1 MGKTGDQIACT
12 KYANLSPA
20 YPLEYTLAMLPAEFL
35 AKLKNLLPSDG
46 LLTDPVDCY
55 AYAYDNSRKVFP
67 PEAVAFAT
75 TENQVQQIVWLCIEH
90 EVPLTPRGRGTG
102 TAGGSLPEKGG
113 LALSLERMR
122 SIVSVDPANRVIVCE
137 PGVLNQEVQNAAQ
150 PHGFFWPPDPSS
162 AGYCTIGG
170 NLATSAGGPHAVKYG
185 TTRDHV
191 LGLRAVT
198 GSGDIIR
205 AGCYTTKG
213 VVGYDLTRL
222 LIGSEGT
229 LAIITEATLKL
240 TPLPQTTG
248 GITAHYRDI
257 ASCARAITAIMAQ
270 PQGPSALEFL
280 DNASL
285 DLLRNRHP
293 GMLPADTRALLIIEV
308 DGSPHE
314 VDDAAQAILAA
325 CHNDGLITA
334 QRVTDDKA
342 LWAARKAL
350 SPLLRD
356 IAPKKINEDIVVPV
370 SRLPELLEGLGE
382 LSRKFHIANANFG
395 HAGNGNIHVNLLVN
409 PDDPEEL
416 KRAEACLDGVFD
428 LVLSLNGTL
437 SGEHGVGSEKRAFVP
452 REIDA
457 TTLSLMRDIKR
468 VFDPSN
474 ILNPGKLFPEVVS

>member
-1 MGKTGDQIACT
+1 
-12 KYANLSPA
+12 
-20 YPLEYTLAMLPAEFL
+20 
-35 AKLKNLLPSDG
+35 
-46 LLTDPVDCY
+46 
-55 AYAYDNSRKVFP
+55 
-67 PEAVAFAT
+67 
-75 TENQVQQIVWLCIEH
+75 
-90 EVPLTPRGRGTG
+90 
-102 TAGGSLPEKGG
+102 
-113 LALSLERMR
+113 
-122 SIVSVDPANRVIVCE
+122 
-137 PGVLNQEVQNAAQ
+137 
-150 PHGFFWPPDPSS
+150 
-162 AGYCTIGG
+162 
-170 NLATSAGGPHAVKYG
+170 
-185 TTRDHV
+185 
-191 LGLRAVT
+191 
-198 GSGDIIR
+198 
-205 AGCYTTKG
+205 
-213 VVGYDLTRL
+213 
-222 LIGSEGT
+222 
-229 LAIITEATLKL
+229 
-240 TPLPQTTG
+240 
-248 GITAHYRDI
+248 
-257 ASCARAITAIMAQ
+257 MAQ

-293 GMLPADTRALLIIEV
+293 GMLPVDTRALLIIEV

-416 KRAEACLDGVFD
+416 KRAEACLGGVFD